1 MPLLRSS
8 FRLRALN
15 KAVICAVAGALALP
29 VNFSAH
35 AANHP
40 LTAVVNVNIID
51 YVVNVDWD
59 FDNPPTQVNNPT
71 QLLDRAYITSVIR
84 EAALGVFIMTEGR
97 HRLGNIYVYSNKRF
111 GNNVSIRLINTDGR
125 SSADVAGFNV
135 RNSTSFNHLS
145 FEKTFESPRKLGRVI
160 AHELGHYTYGL
171 LDEYVE
177 AGTPLNPNDP
187 GAPSQS
193 DNAKNTLMND
203 QNQFPSLST
212 PADYADPTRRQTA
225 QARVF
230 SIAPDLSGGSA
241 WETLTRTPD
250 QDPARARADR
260 RTFFEAFRGIN
271 PATLELRRS
280 DVGFDASLN
289 MVFAPN
295 PMFRDVIVVDR
306 TLAADRFAELIQA
319 AKAMVGQAKADTQ
332 FAIVASPAAANAA
345 LPSSVV
351 RGYTDSTPEGKQAL
365 SAALDNLQSVPTGS
379 AGTFDSLSAF
389 TRAYQLLADV
399 RKPGDLSSLH
409 LLTGIEARLPVEAAT
424 SARLARVSVHP
435 LGLMGSDANA
445 GATRSTQARTQS
457 AASKSV
463 SLADAAG
470 MTGGSYNQA
479 KTGAEAAKDTVRAL
493 NETHAEPF
501 ASLSADASPA
511 LGVRGI
517 FNSSFRVA
525 GSAIDGEVVASLFF
539 DPRDADK
546 LKFSLI
552 APSGTVY
559 TASNAGAGIELIT
572 EPAYGETYFVIAPD
586 APARAGQWTV
596 RTEAS
601 AQTVDGIGL
610 EVSSDSLT
618 ALSGSIKGG
627 TLSDPTAITLRA
639 KLGAE
644 KSIKGAVVTA
654 DIYDSEG
661 RLVLANVALR
671 DDGVLPDTRAGDGQY
686 AASLV
691 GLLPAGEYAA
701 VLKGVTN
708 ADSRIAEL
716 GALRQGMRDAATPVE
731 VIGRISEFGFT
742 LEAGAPGVMSAT
754 PSVVTPGMPG
764 TTGTPG
770 TGSTTGSA
778 GTPAAVTSSS
788 GGGCSVNPTGNDAG
802 LALLLLTALA
812 GGAMRRRQSRRNAG
826 VAQAQRALPASG
838 PAAT

>member
-1 MPLLRSS
+1 MTLPRPA
-8 FRLRALN
+8 FPLRALN
-15 KAVICAVAGALALP
+15 KAVVCAVACALALP

-59 FDNPPTQVNNPT
+59 FDNPPTQVNNPG

-84 EAALGVFIMTEGR
+84 EAALSVFIMTEGR
-97 HRLGNIYVYSNKRF
+97 HRLGNIYVYHNKRF
-111 GNNVSIRLINTDGR
+111 GNNVNIQLINADGR
-125 SSADVAGFNV
+125 SSANIAGFNV

-145 FEKTFESPRKLGRVI
+145 FEKNFESPRNLGRVI

-171 LDEYVE
+171 YDEYVE

-187 GAPSQS
+187 GAPSGS
-193 DNAKNTLMND
+193 DNAKNTFMSD
-203 QNQFPSLST
+203 QNQFPSFST
-212 PADYADPTRRQTA
+212 PADYADPTKRQTA
-225 QARVF
+225 QARMF
-230 SIAPDLSGGSA
+230 STAPDLSGGSA

-250 QDPARARADR
+250 QDPTRARAEK

-271 PATLELRRS
+271 PATLQLKRS
-280 DVGFDASLN
+280 EVGFDASLN
-289 MVFAPN
+289 MVFAPS

-332 FAIVASPAAANAA
+332 FAIVVSPDPADEAV
-345 LPSSVV
+345 PSSVV
-351 RGYTDSTPEGKQAL
+351 LGYTDSTPEGKQAL
-365 SAALDNLQSVPTGS
+365 SAALDSLQSVPTDS
-379 AGTFDSLSAF
+379 AGTFNSLSAF
-389 TRAYQLLADV
+389 TRAYQLLAAV

-409 LLTGIEARLPVEAAT
+409 LLTGIEARLPEEAAT
-424 SARLARVSVHP
+424 SARLAKVSVNP
-435 LGLMGSDANA
+435 LGLMGGAATA
-445 GATRSTQARTQS
+445 GAIRSTQARAQS

-463 SLADAAG
+463 SLADTAG

-479 KTGAEAAKDTVRAL
+479 KTGAEAAKDAVRAL
-493 NETHAEPF
+493 KETHAAPF
-501 ASLSADASPA
+501 ASLSSDGSPA
-511 LGVRGI
+511 LGARGV
-517 FNSSFRVA
+517 FNSSFTVA

-539 DPRDADK
+539 DPRDAGK

-552 APSGTVY
+552 APGGTVY
-559 TASNAGAGIELIT
+559 TASDERAGVELIT
-572 EPAYGETYFVIAPD
+572 ESAYGEAYFVIAPD

-601 AQTVDGIGL
+601 AQTVDGIDL

-618 ALSGSIKGG
+618 ALSGSIEGG

-639 KLGAE
+639 KLGSQ

-686 AASLV
+686 AASLA

-716 GALRQGMRDAATPVE
+716 GALRQGTRDAATPVE

-742 LEAGAPGVMSAT
+742 LEAGVPGVMSAT
-754 PSVVTPGMPG
+754 PATVTPGMPG
-764 TTGTPG
+764 TPG
-770 TGSTTGSA
+770 TGNTTGSA
-778 GTPAAVTSSS
+778 GTPAATTSSS
-788 GGGCSVNPTGNDAG
+788 GGGCSVNPNGNDAG

-826 VAQAQRALPASG
+826 VANAQRALPASG
-838 PAAT
+838 TAAT